1 IMDHDE
7 HFHDLRLQ
15 FQMLQKQQNKRKLD
29 LKKKKEQS
37 NFNVTDSQE
46 DLDLSKQDIL
56 EGSQNQTLLDQVREL
71 RDQNGRLFKLLSEKD
86 FEMKHLKKKR
96 DEEKLAL
103 AGTSGLT
110 GVVAATKIVE
120 LSKKI
125 RELTAEIE
133 QEKIRS
139 KQNRNR
145 IQELEK
151 EQFILNHI
159 NFSTEQQENPVVK
172 SLQERLAAAQ
182 LKVTEY
188 RNQVQSAKQELKVA
202 QKVLLS
208 EVGEEVNL
216 QQVLNNPGSFR
227 GRSQQILALQTR
239 VQELERQ
246 LCHQRQSGIPS
257 GEQQFPAPGVNHKSP
272 SQNRNLNYIRTI
284 EKEKRESYEKL
295 SADYEALLKECGDV
309 KKQLEASKARSRT
322 QSEEVKNLKVQ
333 ISSLRE
339 KRKHDDELVDVLMS
353 QMQTLLKQLS
363 RQQSEQSKEDKQ
375 NPRQQLGSVPL
386 EHNKL
391 IQKLKLVVA
400 EKDATIRELRELE
413 KDVKQ
418 MCLEAEKKYHE
429 ERRKNAMLE
438 QHLVRTIITRW
449 LVLLENA
456 LFQSYNSSVKT

>member
-1 IMDHDE
+1 MDHDE

-46 DLDLSKQDIL
+46 DLDLSNLLQQ
-56 EGSQNQTLLDQVREL
+56 QNQTLLDQVREL

-151 EQFILNHI
+151 EDKSPSEDCEVNKNAVCLLY
-159 NFSTEQQENPVVK
+159 TLLTPLVVK

-339 KRKHDDELVDVLMS
+339 KRKHDDELVDVLMKRES

-400 EKDATIRELRELE
+400 EKDATIRELRELSNQ
-413 KDVKQ
+413 VK
-418 MCLEAEKKYHE
+418 KKKK
-429 ERRKNAMLE
+429 KN
-438 QHLVRTIITRW
+438 
-449 LVLLENA
+449 
-456 LFQSYNSSVKT
+456 Y